1 MTTDQIALARA
12 DEAEAFADAY
22 LVQVRKREMDMAGCP
37 CLDHYRR
44 VTEAKGNLASA
55 KRHAQAAVRA
65 ANTNQRKK
73 KAA

>member
-1 MTTDQIALARA
+1 MTADQIALARA

-22 LVQVRKREMDMAGCP
+22 TVQVRKREMDMAACP

-44 VTEAKGNLASA
+44 VTEAKGNAASA

-65 ANTNQRKK
+65 ANTNRKRN
-73 KAA
+73 AA